1 MPGPREPSG
10 SGTREPQLRANF
22 GAAFWGATQ
31 MMTRDVLL
39 EMEQEEDD
47 DEDGDIGE

>member
-1 MPGPREPSG
+1 
-10 SGTREPQLRANF
+10 
-22 GAAFWGATQ
+22 

-47 DEDGDIGE
+47 DEEGASLGIRVTPGKLASQPFPLPK